1 MTQAA
6 EIPDKVME
14 DAIGWFDDLR
24 ADGSVDK
31 VVFTDWLMRSPT
43 HIEAFLSIAALH
55 GGLSAAAAADGD
67 WLEALIDR
75 AQSNVLPI
83 ADQIEGVSP
92 TNTRTPAA
100 GSGHRHSW
108 RGLGL
113 AAVVLVAASVSVV
126 IGFWP
131 SSDTPRQYVT
141 GLGEQRAIVL
151 EDGSVM
157 QLNTNSI
164 VAVRFDA
171 DRRDILLSQGEAIFD
186 VKKDPARPF
195 RVQSG
200 GVTVQAIGTRFNVY
214 RHNDETVVTVIE
226 GRVAVEP
233 TAVKSAGSN
242 DPQVQTN
249 QPDAGSD
256 VLTTMALGTVVELI
270 AGEQLS
276 IRRDGAIAEQPEPIN
291 TQRMLAWMQRRVM
304 FDNDTLA
311 FVIAEFNRYNRTKL
325 VIDDAELRER
335 RISGIFTVD
344 DPEAFAEVLMSMTAG
359 RTVTRADGSIEI
371 VRVDP

>member
-24 ADGSVDK
+24 TAGSVDK
-31 VVFTDWLMRSPT
+31 AGFADWLMRSPT

-55 GGLSAAAAADGD
+55 GGLSTAAAADGD
-67 WLEALIDR
+67 WLEALIDQ

-83 ADQIEGVSP
+83 ADQGEGLSP
-92 TNTRTPAA
+92 TNTRTPAT
-100 GSGHRHSW
+100 GSGHRHRW

-113 AAVVLVAASVSVV
+113 VAVVLVAVSVGV
-126 IGFWP
+126 AIGFWP
-131 SSDTPRQYVT
+131 SSDAPRQYVT

-151 EDGSVM
+151 EDGSVV

-164 VAVRFDA
+164 VNVHFDA
-171 DRRDILLSQGEAIFD
+171 DRRDVTLLQGEAIFD
-186 VKKDPARPF
+186 VKKDAARPF

-200 GVTVQAIGTRFNVY
+200 GITVQAIGTRFNVH
-214 RHNDETVVTVIE
+214 RQDDETVVTVIE
-226 GRVAVEP
+226 GRVAVQP
-233 TAVKSAGSN
+233 AAVDSAGSN
-242 DPQVQTN
+242 DALLPIVP
-249 QPDAGSD
+249 PDPGTDRSG
-256 VLTTMALGTVVELI
+256 TTARAISIELA

-276 IRRDGAIAEQPEPIN
+276 IRRDGAVAELPVPID
-291 TQRMLAWMQRRVM
+291 TQRTLAWTQRRVV

-325 VIDDAELRER
+325 VINDPGLRER

-344 DPEAFAEVLMSMTAG
+344 DPEAFAEVLMSMTAV

-371 VRVDP
+371 VRVEL

>member
-24 ADGSVDK
+24 AGGSVDK
-31 VVFTDWLMRSPT
+31 AGFADWLMRSPT

-55 GGLSAAAAADGD
+55 GGLSAATAADGD

-75 AQSNVLPI
+75 VQNNVLPI
-83 ADQIEGVSP
+83 AGQREGLS
-92 TNTRTPAA
+92 RHKPAA
-100 GSGHRHSW
+100 PAASSGHRRNW
-108 RGLGL
+108 RGLGF
-113 AAVVLVAASVSVV
+113 AAVVLVAVSVGVV

-131 SSDTPRQYVT
+131 SSNTPRQYVT

-151 EDGSVM
+151 EDGSIM

-164 VAVRFDA
+164 VAVQFDA
-171 DRRDILLSQGEAIFD
+171 DSRGILLSQGEAIFD

-249 QPDAGSD
+249 QPDAGND

-276 IRRDGAIAEQPEPIN
+276 IRRDGAIIEQPEPIN
-291 TQRMLAWMQRRVM
+291 TQRTLAWMQRRVM

-325 VIDDAELRER
+325 VINDAELRER

-344 DPEAFAEVLMSMTAG
+344 DPEAFAEVLMSMMAV
-359 RTVTRADGSIEI
+359 RRVTHADGSIEI
-371 VRVDP
+371 ARVRS